1 MIGFSELNMMCGI
14 QGLVQRR
21 EATPEN
27 AVRTAAALLA
37 PAPRN
42 RVCYDVWRCRS
53 TVP

>member
-1 MIGFSELNMMCGI
+1 MMCVL
-14 QGLVQRR
+14 QELVQRR

-42 RVCYDVWRCRS
+42 RVCYDVGGVDLLYHDS
-53 TVP
+53 FK